1 MNNGKYRSV
10 FHSPMPPADAF
21 RAARDEMRAWLRIKT
36 YDLGAFDRGDPRV
49 GPGAVLLHHAA
60 NAANGSQTERWQL
73 RESTDDGAW
82 MSSMTVHAPAHP
94 AAAGNAATWFW
105 VEIEFVPRE
114 SEPESARAIRAS
126 VPRLARGLLATVP
139 AYDSLALLTGEPM
152 LIGRERVDELIDI
165 LCDPDRRYPAVVAS
179 PHPEIAFEDWKVT
192 ITRVMWYLPGIAS
205 IYILD
210 PLAEK
215 AFGDGIGETHAVWGG
230 ALRTYLPDVDPAM
243 AEEASRH
250 RVLSPARI
258 AADPWRAAG
267 IVSVLPR
274 RLAVEAPLPAALT
287 GVNRSLLTQ
296 ERGSPEATDVEG
308 LRSQMTQL
316 AEDRDLALH
325 LAEQEEERANTL
337 FAERENA
344 LAELAEREQRVLYLD
359 SQVKALQRRLVA
371 VGRPEDAFLPVEE
384 PSAPPATFAE
394 LLDWMAT
401 DLSRVVFTGDSAA
414 PLALDQRP
422 ESSTWVRSSWEALQS
437 LDAYAGAK
445 VANQFTG
452 DFKTW
457 CENPP
462 SGERAIP
469 AGKVAR
475 DESETVHK
483 NARWRRERELPVP
496 REISESGT
504 VFMGAHIRIGASAG
518 GQISPR
524 LHFYDGTLATWDAT
538 SRTPEREP
546 LGVVQDRPAGPAS
559 IHRRPR
565 R

>member
-1 MNNGKYRSV
+1 MTQGKYRSV
-10 FHSPMPPADAF
+10 FHSPMLPADAF
-21 RAARDEMRAWLRIKT
+21 RAARDEMRVWLRSKA
-36 YDLGAFDRGDPRV
+36 YDLKAFDRGDPRV

-73 RESTDDGAW
+73 RESTDEGAW
-82 MSSMTVHAPAHP
+82 MSSLTVHAPAHP
-94 AAAGNAATWFW
+94 VAADNAATWFW
-105 VEIEFVPRE
+105 VEIEFVPKE
-114 SEPESARAIRAS
+114 SEPESARAVRAS

-139 AYDSLALLTGEPM
+139 AYDSLAPLTGEPM

-165 LCDPDRRYPAVVAS
+165 LCDPDRRYPAAVAS

-192 ITRVMWYLPGIAS
+192 ITRVMWYLPGTAS
-205 IYILD
+205 IYLLD

-215 AFGDGIGETHAVWGG
+215 AFAEGIGETHAVWGG
-230 ALRTYLPDVDPAM
+230 ALRTYLPDVDPAV
-243 AEEASRH
+243 AEEAPRH
-250 RVLSPARI
+250 RVLSRARI
-258 AADPWRAAG
+258 TADPGRAAG

-296 ERGSPEATDVEG
+296 ERGTPEATDVEG
-308 LRSQMTQL
+308 LRSQVAQL
-316 AEDRDLALH
+316 AEDRELALH

-384 PSAPPATFAE
+384 PSTPPATFAE
-394 LLDWMAT
+394 LLDWIAA
-401 DLSRVVFTGDSAA
+401 DLSRVVFTGDSTA

-422 ESSTWVRSSWEALQS
+422 ESSSWVRSSWEALLA
-437 LDAYAGAK
+437 LDGYAGAK
-445 VANQFTG
+445 AADRFTG
-452 DFKTW
+452 DFKAW

-462 SGERAIP
+462 SGECVIP

-475 DESETVHK
+475 DESETVHNNSK
-483 NARWRRERELPVP
+483 WRRERELPVP
-496 REISESGT
+496 PEISESGT

-524 LHFYDGTLATWDAT
+524 LHFYDGTAQTGLVYVGYLGRHLTNT
-538 SRTPEREP
+538 RT
-546 LGVVQDRPAGPAS
+546 
-559 IHRRPR
+559 
-565 R
+565 